1 MNATIEQQMD
11 AAVLHAASSPAEA
24 IVVRPEPIPVPAA
37 GEVLVQVQ
45 AAGVNPI
52 DVAVAAGFLGS
63 PLPIV
68 PGIDFAGVVV
78 SEGELYGQEVWGSQ
92 AYLGWKR
99 PGTHAQYVALP
110 SSWLSRKPKSLSMVE
125 AGAIGRPYITA
136 WQALIKIIDLQPGE
150 TILLNGG
157 AGLVGQAAAD
167 IARWRGARPI
177 IAGRRPVEEA
187 EDVIDTT
194 AGNLTEAV
202 LALTD
207 GKGVDAALD
216 AIGGELFEPTVKSLR
231 FGGRMVGLLNNTRVE
246 FDPTEIYSHDRQ
258 VTGLASLFIDG
269 AEGAHVFDQLGTL
282 FERGLLTPPAIK
294 AWALQ
299 DAVDAYQTVK
309 DGARGVK
316 QVILPFGGAA

>member
-1 MNATIEQQMD
+1 MNAITDQQMD
-11 AAVLHAASSPAEA
+11 AAVLHAAGSPAEA
-24 IVVRPEPIPVPAA
+24 IVVRPEPLPVLAA

-45 AAGVNPI
+45 ASGVNPI

-92 AYLGWKR
+92 AYLSWKR
-99 PGTHAQYVALP
+99 PGAHAQYVALP
-110 SSWLSRKPKSLSMVE
+110 STWLSRKPKNLSMVE
-125 AGAIGRPYITA
+125 AGAVGRPYITA
-136 WQALIKIIDLQPGE
+136 WQALIKIMDLQPGE

-177 IAGRRPVEEA
+177 VAGRRPVEGA
-187 EDVIDTT
+187 QDVIDTT
-194 AGNLTEAV
+194 AGDLTEAV

-216 AIGGELFEPTVKSLR
+216 AIGGELFEPTIKSLR
-231 FGGRMVGLLNNTRVE
+231 FGGRMVGLLNNSRVE
-246 FDPTEIYSHDRQ
+246 FDPTEIYSHDRH

-269 AEGAHVFDQLGTL
+269 AEGARVFDQLAPL
-282 FERGLLTPPAIK
+282 FERGLLTPPATK
-294 AWALQ
+294 TWPLS
-299 DAVDAYQTVK
+299 DAARAYDTVMN
-309 DGARGVK
+309 GARGVK
-316 QVILPFGGAA
+316 QVILPFGDAA